1 MYKLKR
7 PTTSESATK
16 LQNSDLCNYVIHKR
30 IPKSLLQNIGLF
42 RNELV
47 IYEENSTVAVVGPMC
62 NDYESNVYQNDD
74 RLPNL
79 VASLTSLYW
88 AIKRNGS

>member
-7 PTTSESATK
+7 PKTNEFAKK
-16 LQNSDLCNYVIHKR
+16 LQNSDLCSYVIHKR
-30 IPKSLLQNIGLF
+30 IPKSLFENIDLF
-42 RNELV
+42 RNEL
-47 IYEENSTVAVVGPMC
+47 IIFEENPTVAVVGPMC
-62 NDYESNVYQNDD
+62 DDYESNVYQTTI
-74 RLPNL
+74 PNL

>member
-7 PTTSESATK
+7 PKTNEFATK

-30 IPKSLLQNIGLF
+30 ITKSLFQNIGLF
-42 RNELV
+42 RYEL
-47 IYEENSTVAVVGPMC
+47 IIFEDNPTVAVVGQMC
-62 NDYESNVYQNDD
+62 DDYEWNVYQTTI
-74 RLPNL
+74 PNL